1 MIAQIFTLLGA
12 LAMFL
17 YGMNMMSTGI
27 QKAAGNKL
35 RSLLGAMT
43 SKPLKGVLT
52 GLGIT
57 AIIQSSSA
65 TTVLVVSFVS
75 AGLLTLKQA
84 IGVIMGANIGTTV
97 TAWIISLLGFKF
109 DIAALSIPLFLLGFV
124 LMQFKKDKYHNI
136 GEFIIGFSLLFLGL
150 SLIKSSVP
158 DLKSTPEVLSFI
170 ANWTNWG
177 FGSILIFV
185 LFGTIL
191 TLVLQ
196 SSSATMAIT
205 LIMLN
210 EGWIPFEMG
219 AAMVLGENIGTTITA
234 NIAAAMGN
242 INAKRTALTH
252 TIFNLFGVI
261 WALALFK
268 PFIALDKAVIGLI
281 GEFNPL
287 LGLSMFHTLFNTINT
302 MILIWFIPQLELI
315 VTKILPDRKASSQKQ
330 EEHLVYISGGPVATP
345 ELGAKMALMET
356 SHFALISAKE
366 VEIIRG
372 AIENIDNSD
381 FEDHRA
387 RLVKYEQISDKIE
400 KEVTNFLGNLTEEE
414 VSAGT
419 AKLIKD
425 LYRINSELESLGDS
439 GECISRILQ
448 RIKSLGG
455 KISPER
461 KIGLRSMLAALEN
474 AYQTM
479 NSNLKAIEKSAD
491 SKQFNLAKAVEDEIA
506 INRLRDRLRDE
517 EYSRIEHSKLTEEE
531 YSSSTLYLDAVA
543 ELERMG
549 DYLINISQALDPQA
563 LAAA

>member
-1 MIAQIFTLLGA
+1 MLTQIFSLLGA

-17 YGMNMMSTGI
+17 YGMNMMSSGI

-43 SKPLKGVLT
+43 SKPIKGLLT
-52 GLGIT
+52 GMGIT

-75 AGLLTLKQA
+75 AGLLTLKQS
-84 IGVIMGANIGTTV
+84 IGVIMGANIGTTI

-109 DIAALSIPLFLLGFV
+109 DIAALAIPFFLLGFI
-124 LMQFKKDKYHNI
+124 LLQLKKDRYHNI
-136 GEFIIGFSLLFLGL
+136 GEFVIGFCLLFLGL

-158 DLKSTPEVLSFI
+158 DLKSNPEILSFI

-252 TIFNLFGVI
+252 TVFNVFGVL
-261 WALALFK
+261 WALALFH
-268 PFIALDKAVIGLI
+268 PFVALDKAVVGIV

-287 LGLSMFHTLFNTINT
+287 VGLSMFHTLFNTINSF
-302 MILIWFIPQLELI
+302 ILIWFIPQLEKLVI
-315 VTKILPDRKASSQKQ
+315 RILPDKRPAEEKKAK
-330 EEHLVYISGGPVATP
+330 HLRYISGGPVATP
-345 ELGAKMALMET
+345 ELGATMALMET
-356 SHFALISAKE
+356 ANFAEISSNE
-366 VEIIRG
+366 VQIIED
-372 AIENIDNSD
+372 AVENLGNSD
-381 FEDHRA
+381 FEQYRE
-387 RLVKYEQISDKIE
+387 RLVKYEQISDNIE
-400 KEVTNFLGNLTEEE
+400 KEVNNFLGSLSEEE
-414 VSAGT
+414 VSSKT
-419 AKLIKD
+419 VRIIKA

-448 RIKSLGG
+448 RLKSSGASLGQ
-455 KISPER
+455 ER
-461 KIGLRSMLAALEN
+461 KRGLAFMLTGLRS
-474 AYQTM
+474 AYQTKID
-479 NSNLKAIEKSAD
+479 NLKAKVPGSSE
-491 SKQFNLAKAVEDEIA
+491 KQFNMARALDEEKAL
-506 INRLRDRLRDE
+506 NCLRDKLRDE
-517 EYSRIEHSKLTEEE
+517 EIARIERCRLTEEE
-531 YSSSTLYLDAVA
+531 YAASTLYLDAVS

-549 DYLINISQALDPQA
+549 DYLINISQAMEQA
-563 LAAA
+563 KVL

>member
-1 MIAQIFTLLGA
+1 MLTQILTLLGA

-35 RSLLGAMT
+35 RALLGAMT

-52 GLGIT
+52 GFGIT

-75 AGLLTLKQA
+75 AGLLSLKQA

-109 DIAALSIPLFLLGFV
+109 DIAVLSIPLFLLGFI
-124 LMQFKKDKYHNI
+124 LLQLKKDKYHNI

-158 DLKSTPEVLSFI
+158 DLKSSPEVLSFI

-177 FGSILIFV
+177 FWSILIFV
-185 LFGTIL
+185 LIGTIL

-252 TIFNLFGVI
+252 TVFNVFGVV

-268 PFIALDKAVIGLI
+268 PFLALDRAVTGLI

-302 MILIWFIPQLELI
+302 LLLIWFVPQLEQL
-315 VTKILPDRKASSQKQ
+315 VTKILPDKKANSHKL

-356 SHFALISAKE
+356 SHFAIISSKE
-366 VEIIRG
+366 VQIIKD
-372 AIENIDNSD
+372 ALSNLTSSD
-381 FEDHRA
+381 FEQHREK
-387 RLVKYEQISDKIE
+387 LVKYEQISDNIE

-414 VSAGT
+414 VSANT

-448 RIKSLGG
+448 RIKQLGG
-455 KISPER
+455 ELSPER
-461 KIGLRSMLAALEN
+461 KIGLSSMLSALEN

-479 NSNLKAIEKSAD
+479 TSNLKAIEESSD
-491 SKQFNLAKAVEDEIA
+491 SKQFSISRALDDEIA
-506 INRLRDRLRDE
+506 INKLRDRLRDE

-531 YSSSTLYLDAVA
+531 YSFSTLYLDAVA

-549 DYLINISQALDPQA
+549 DYLINISQAIDPEA

>member
-1 MIAQIFTLLGA
+1 MITQIFTLLGA

-27 QKAAGNKL
+27 QKAAGNRL

-43 SKPLKGVLT
+43 SNPFKGVLT

-75 AGLLTLKQA
+75 AGLLTLSQA

-97 TAWIISLLGFKF
+97 TAWIISILGFKF
-109 DIAALSIPLFLLGFV
+109 DIAALSIPLFLAGFI
-124 LMQFKKDKYHNI
+124 LMQLKKDKYHSI

-170 ANWTNWG
+170 RDWTSWG
-177 FGSILIFV
+177 FGSVLIFV
-185 LFGTIL
+185 VFGTVL

-242 INAKRTALTH
+242 VNARRTALTH
-252 TIFNLFGVI
+252 TIFNIFGVI
-261 WALALFK
+261 WALALFR
-268 PFIALDKAVIGLI
+268 PFIALDKAVVGLI

-287 LGLSMFHTLFNTINT
+287 VGLSMFHTLFNTINT
-302 MILIWFIPQLELI
+302 LLLVWFIPQLEKL
-315 VTKILPDRKASSQKQ
+315 VTKIRPDKKHKG
-330 EEHLVYISGGPVATP
+330 EDNHEHIRYISGGPVATP
-345 ELGAKMALMET
+345 ELGATMALMET
-356 SHFALISAKE
+356 AHFASVSSNE
-366 VEIIRG
+366 VQIIED
-372 AIENIDNSD
+372 ALENINNDE
-381 FEDHRA
+381 FEEHRA
-387 RLVKYEQISDKIE
+387 RLVKYEQISDNIE
-400 KEVTNFLGNLTEEE
+400 KEIASFLGHLTEEE
-414 VSAGT
+414 VSVNT
-419 AKLIKD
+419 SKLIKA

-439 GECISRILQ
+439 GECISRILS
-448 RIKSLGG
+448 RIKSLGAPL
-455 KISPER
+455 SQER
-461 KIGLRSMLAALEN
+461 QRGITHMLTALRS

-479 NSNLKAIEKSAD
+479 VSNLNSMSSSNDALRCDLNRALDDEKAI
-491 SKQFNLAKAVEDEIA
+491 NC
-506 INRLRDRLRDE
+506 LRDRLRDE
-517 EYSRIEHSKLTEEE
+517 EFSRIERCDLTEEE
-531 YSSSTLYLDAVA
+531 YSFSTLYLDTVA

-549 DYLINISQALDPQA
+549 DYIINISEALDTA
-563 LAAA
+563 ISR